1 MVKPVWTLDSNTSLG
16 TFQERTTLHINL
28 QVFDPT
34 DRSTVETSQFENHID
49 STIVNN
55 YADEFHFWIRS
66 NGLAQTPWLGAPPGY
81 DQYSPRAQS
90 YVFKIPRQ
98 SQITE
103 TANHKAALGFVGV
116 AIDGV
121 PFKSPNSGK
130 TGTIG
135 GVRYTENAV
144 IFPVQEDSTIGEAF
158 TDGSGVIGSD
168 RRFYYHTDPQLLYSK
183 TPGQHSPI
191 VGYAFDGNPI
201 YGPYGY
207 VDPTDINSG
216 VKIIETSY
224 RLSEVQRANGT
235 VPDGSFIEDFVYQA
249 GLGDLDQYN
258 GRFCKTPEYPNGIYA
273 YFITIDPDDFD
284 TPKYP
289 YIVGPRYFNEPVL
302 PNGDFEF
309 PGDITVSVLSGSL
322 PPGARVENLSIVGT
336 PFEVA
341 REKIFRFVLRAQNVD
356 GITDRTFST
365 TIQGADA
372 PVWVTPEGD
381 LPVGTVGERIETIS
395 KTTLFNAVT
404 GDTSIRVTSTT
415 GIVVGSVI
423 TLTGA
428 GNSIDSNTVVLAVSA
443 STKNVR
449 LSKPLLGPVAAG
461 TSVTFTYT
469 IIQENLFVLDN
480 DIVDFQLSAIDND
493 LPTGQKLTY
502 YIPPRGGELP
512 PGLTLSSSGRITGFP
527 EALIANDTGDGTNGN
542 YDMNF
547 YDRFAFDYG
556 VRPNNGFD
564 SFLYDNQTYDYSD
577 AVRSP
582 RKLNRYYQFIVR
594 ATDGISFVDR
604 RFRIYVVGDDH
615 LRADN
620 TIMRIGT
627 NTFTADVTF
636 LRKPIWITPKNL
648 GRRRANNYVTV
659 FLDIYD
665 PATLQGTIGYVL
677 DPVNDDGSASILPPG
692 MVLDQLSGEIYGSVP
707 YQPAVTRTYKFTV
720 RAIRYGTT
728 PSQQLVSSSR
738 TFSLDIIGEV
748 DSTIAFIT
756 PGDLGTIA
764 ANFISELSVVAT
776 TTVPKAVLKYSLIG
790 GKLPPGLTL
799 VDDGTIQGK
808 VNQFATAGNPG
819 LTTFDNNTTI
829 FDKFTTSVDREYTFI
844 VLAKDQFEYSAT
856 SKVFKISVSTPNDLL
871 YSNVFVKPFLKL
883 DKRLELTEFFTNPAI
898 FERDKLYRPGD
909 PAFGVQTELKML
921 LYAGI
926 ETKEAA
932 EYVKAFGRASRK
944 RYRFGSVK
952 KAIAKTPGTNEI
964 LYEAVYVEI
973 FDNQENTL
981 GSLPDTISVQYLNY
995 PVTVNQG
1002 SRDVW
1007 DSSITDNNITQSNQD
1022 VLLRIPSQDKIMRA
1036 DSDGQLAS
1044 DSNRSNVFGSS
1055 TTNIRKK
1062 ISEVG
1067 DTERNFLPLWM
1078 RTPQSRSGIEQGFTK
1093 AVVICYCRPQT
1104 QDDLQNPADRIMNN
1118 IKNSGFDFKSVD
1130 FTVDRAIIDSVEGEV
1145 GDKYLVFAAREVIN
1159 G

>member
-1 MVKPVWTLDSNTSLG
+1 MVKPVWTLDSNSSLG
-16 TFQERTTLHINL
+16 TFQERQTLNINL

-34 DRSTVETSQFENHID
+34 DRSTVETSQFENYID

-81 DQYSPRAQS
+81 DKYSPTAQS

-98 SQITE
+98 NQITE
-103 TANHKAALGFVGV
+103 TANQKPALGFIGV

-130 TGTIG
+130 IVTIG
-135 GVRYTENAV
+135 NNKYTENAV
-144 IFPVQEDSTIGEAF
+144 IYPIQATPSVSDDF
-158 TDGSGVIGSD
+158 TDGSGIIGSD
-168 RRFYYHTDPQLLYSK
+168 RKFYYHADPSLIYSK
-183 TPGQHSPI
+183 TSGQHSPVI
-191 VGYAFDGNPI
+191 GYAFDGNPI
-201 YGPYGY
+201 YGPYGF
-207 VDPTDINSG
+207 VDPTNTGSG
-216 VKIIETSY
+216 TKIMESSY
-224 RLSEVQRANGT
+224 RISEVQRANGS
-235 VPDGSFIEDFVYQA
+235 VPDGSYIEDFVYDA

-258 GRFCKTPEYPNGIYA
+258 GRFCKTPEYPGGVYA
-273 YFITIDPDDFD
+273 YFVTVDPGDVT
-284 TPKYP
+284 TPRYP
-289 YIVGPRYFNEPVL
+289 YILGPRYYNAPIL
-302 PNGDFEF
+302 PNGDFSF
-309 PGDITVSVLSGSL
+309 PGDINVSVISGSL
-322 PPGARVENLSIVGT
+322 PAGMRVEGLSIVGT

-341 REKIFRFVLRAQNVD
+341 REKTFRFVLRAENID
-356 GITDRTFST
+356 GITDRTFSI

-381 LPVGTVGERIETIS
+381 LPVGTVGERIESIVKS
-395 KTTLFNAVT
+395 TLFSAIS
-404 GDTSIRVTSTT
+404 GDTSIRVVSTT
-415 GIVVGSVI
+415 GIVVGSTV
-423 TLTGA
+423 TLTGT
-428 GNSIDSNTVVLAVSA
+428 GNSIDGDTKVLAVSA

-449 LSKPLLGPVAAG
+449 LSKPLLGPIVLG

-493 LPTGQKLTY
+493 LPTGQTLTY
-502 YIPPRGGELP
+502 YIPPKGGELP
-512 PGLTLSSSGRITGFP
+512 PGLSLSLSGRITGFAQP
-527 EALIANDTGDGTNGN
+527 LIANDSGDGTSGA

-564 SFLYDNQTYDYSD
+564 SFLYDNQTFDYSD

-582 RKLNRYYQFIVR
+582 RKLNRYYQFVVR

-620 TIMRIGT
+620 TIMRVGT
-627 NTFTADVTF
+627 NTFTADVTY

-648 GRRRANNYVTV
+648 GRRRANNYITV

-677 DPVNDDGSASILPPG
+677 DPVNDDGSASAFPPG
-692 MVLDQLSGEIYGSVP
+692 MMLDQLSGEIYGSVP
-707 YQPAVTRTYKFTV
+707 YQPAVTKTYKFTV
-720 RAIRYGTT
+720 RAIRYDAVQ
-728 PSQQLVSSSR
+728 SQQLVSSSR
-738 TFSLDIIGEV
+738 TFSIDIIGEV
-748 DSTIAFIT
+748 DSTIRFIS

-764 ANFISELSVVAT
+764 ANFVSNLSVEAT
-776 TTVPKAVLKYSLIG
+776 TTVPGAVLKYTLIG
-790 GKLPPGLTL
+790 GALPPGLIL
-799 VDDGTIQGK
+799 FNDGTIQGK
-808 VNQFATAGNPG
+808 VNQYSTAESPG

-829 FDKFTTSVDREYTFI
+829 FDNFTTTIDREYTFI

-871 YSNVFVKPFLKL
+871 YSNIYVKPFLKL
-883 DKRLELTEFFTNPAI
+883 DKRLEITDFFTNPDV
-898 FERDKLYRPGD
+898 FEKDKLYRSSD
-909 PAFGVQTELKML
+909 SSFGVQTELKML

-926 ETKEAA
+926 ETRSAS
-932 EYVKAFGRASRK
+932 EYVTAFGRTSRK
-944 RYRFGSVK
+944 RYRFGNIK
-952 KAIAKTPGTNEI
+952 KAIAKNPGTNDVV
-964 LYEAVYVEI
+964 YEVIYVEI
-973 FDNQENTL
+973 LDNKENAS
-981 GSLPDTISVQYLNY
+981 GSIPDTIPIQYLNS

-1002 SRDVW
+1002 SRDSW
-1007 DSSITDNNITQSNQD
+1007 DSSITDNNIARSNED
-1022 VLLRIPSQDKIMRA
+1022 VLPRIPIQDKILRA
-1036 DSDGQLAS
+1036 DSNSQLAS
-1044 DSNRSNVFGSS
+1044 DSNRSNIFGSS

-1062 ISEVG
+1062 IAGIGE
-1067 DTERNFLPLWM
+1067 TERNFLPLWM
-1078 RTPQSRSGIEQGFTK
+1078 RTAQSRSGVEQGFIK
-1093 AVVICYCRPQT
+1093 AVVVCYCRPERRG
-1104 QDDLQNPADRIMNN
+1104 DLQNPADRILNN
-1118 IKNSGFDFKSVD
+1118 IKNSGFDFKSID